1 MKVLVLLAV
10 AVATVVI
17 GTPAV
22 ATTSGEPL
30 PPRVGATV
38 QQGSI
43 DTSAMRDGHFGR
55 ASGTARPAGVEQR
68 TPRTGPLTVER
79 YVYACPGNSYAT
91 TPATNTPCEA
101 TFQFCPT
108 DQRQFYRYTTTI
120 LGIQAIPGPGPRWT
134 LNGVLCLPT
143 TTDPT
148 DPTTPP
154 VPVVTLADFQSLP
167 LPAAVPAIQ
176 PTGGEALIR
185 MRTNTYVD
193 PTSTT
198 PRTYDLTLL
207 DTPVQVRAT
216 PTTYTWD
223 YGDGT
228 DPVTTTDPGAPYPD
242 LTTWHTYTH
251 TGTVQITL
259 TTTYTGEYSVAGGP
273 WQNIPG
279 TAQITS
285 TPQQLQLLRAVTYL
299 TD

>member
-1 MKVLVLLAV
+1 MRLLTSLAIALQVALAGAAPVAAAV
-10 AVATVVI
+10 
-17 GTPAV
+17 PDDLF
-22 ATTSGEPL
+22 SGEVASDTINVSRVKVAAGNA
-30 PPRVGATV
+30 PPSTSNPATNAV
-38 QQGSI
+38 
-43 DTSAMRDGHFGR
+43 R
-55 ASGTARPAGVEQR
+55 ADPRP
-68 TPRTGPLTVER
+68 TGPVTVER

-223 YGDGT
+223 YGDDT
-228 DPVTTTDPGAPYPD
+228 TPVTTTDPGAPYPD